1 MLNGGKASH
10 PHCPNSTNSIRQTDT
25 MKLIRALLDRLSE
38 NFVVSVSEKLELA
51 TEPSN
56 NPPLRLVSDKASAF
70 GASGHG
76 DPSLSRPFDQSG
88 GCA

>member
-1 MLNGGKASH
+1 
-10 PHCPNSTNSIRQTDT
+10 

-56 NPPLRLVSDKASAF
+56 NPPLRLVLDKPLLSVPVDTIPRRSA
-70 GASGHG
+70 GHSVSHVG
-76 DPSLSRPFDQSG
+76 VLIHVGLKTVRQRLG
-88 GCA
+88 GRDDA